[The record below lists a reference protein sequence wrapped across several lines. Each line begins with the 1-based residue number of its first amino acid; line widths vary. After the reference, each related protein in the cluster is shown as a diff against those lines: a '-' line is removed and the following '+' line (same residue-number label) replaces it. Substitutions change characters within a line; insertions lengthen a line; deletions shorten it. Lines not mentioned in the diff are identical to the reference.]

1 MARRRKAKMAAPLV
15 CEVPTRMWFK
25 TAGWPA
31 GEKTH
36 LLVVS
41 PAGEPRLDGPGSLC
55 GEVGAERLGYPWA
68 DHEPGDRYCQ
78 ECLWLQQNIWMGVR
92 MSGRGGAMGRNSSWS
107 WSTAPGRAEGP
118 SGRENAS

>member
-68 DHEPGDRYCQ
+68 DHEPGIGTAKSAFGCNKIFGWA
-78 ECLWLQQNIWMGVR
+78 CR